1 MFLLQRLLTA
11 IGYCWQNPPYP
22 PFGKGGNSKAPF
34 TKGGRSQSGGILK
47 SSGRKEHLCQR
58 YSARVGFTPA
68 LLLFAF
74 LCGPVLGAVALA
86 EQPAELR
93 VCLLEDN
100 LPLSLRKENS
110 GFDFDT
116 GKAVAEAL
124 QRTFVP
130 VWVPNSTQIQE
141 IEESDFPLRRLAKNA
156 CDVIF
161 SVPGED
167 ALKGAPKASLGAP
180 YYGAAFELVSPGGT
194 GPADLAALR
203 DTPVA
208 VQAQTIA
215 SFILNARKVK
225 MRTFFSVEAALI
237 GVTKGEAETAFVWGP
252 MAGWYLRSHPE
263 VKLAFTNGYEP
274 LAVARWN
281 EHVATRKSD
290 SELRTAIDAA
300 LNKLATTGTLKTFA
314 ERYGMQFHPPFAT
327 TYSAAEMQKLQP

>member
-1 MFLLQRLLTA
+1 MKQLTFLLQRLLA
-11 IGYCWQNPPYP
+11 AVGA
-22 PFGKGGNSKAPF
+22 G
-34 TKGGRSQSGGILK
+34 LK
-47 SSGRKEHLCQR
+47 
-58 YSARVGFTPA
+58 PA
-68 LLLFAF
+68 LTFLFLLNIPG
-74 LCGPVLGAVALA
+74 LSSVVCA
-86 EQPAELR
+86 EQSSELR

-100 LPLSLRKENS
+100 LPLSSHKENS

-116 GKAVAEAL
+116 GRAVAEAL

-141 IEESDFPLRRLAKNA
+141 IEESDFPLQRLAKNA
-156 CDVIF
+156 CDAIF
-161 SVPGED
+161 SVPGEEALRG
-167 ALKGAPKASLGAP
+167 ALKAALGTP
-180 YYGAAFELVSPGGT
+180 YYGAAFEFVSPGGT
-194 GPADLAALR
+194 GPSDLAALK

-215 SFILNARKVK
+215 SFILNARKVP

-274 LAVARWN
+274 LVVARWN

-290 SELRTAIDAA
+290 TELREAIDAA
-300 LNKLATTGTLKTFA
+300 LKQLVTAGTLKTHA
-314 ERYGMQFHPPFAT
+314 ERYGMHFRTPFAT